1 MTELE
6 KLEARMSQY
15 EKAITEVGALQRT
28 GRWVLTTAVAV
39 FLGVGAIIGALNV
52 YSISR
57 VDTVGDRANDT
68 ANAVAEMKGDVIV
81 IKGRLDSIDKTVAA
95 MQGDVRTI
103 SADTADLKLAS
114 REIARALD
122 IDPALLERPPAK
134 PGEGQQ

>member
-15 EKAITEVGALQRT
+15 ERALTEVGALQRT
-28 GRWVLTTAVAV
+28 GRSVLTTAVAV

-68 ANAVAEMKGDVIV
+68 ANVVAEMKGEVIV
-81 IKGRLDSIDKTVAA
+81 IKGRLDSLDNNVTAIQADIRA
-95 MQGDVRTI
+95 I
-103 SADTADLKLAS
+103 SADTADLKLTS

-122 IDPALLERPPAK
+122 IDPSLLEQPPTK